1 MSQPSGPV
9 RTVRTVH
16 TVYAIL
22 TSLALLAPTT
32 AFADKAPP
40 DQAMLFDYAKV
51 ATVPALAGGT
61 VRKARCCDIT
71 EWKLTGPT
79 AGGSSE
85 IELTV
90 VAPLASV
97 AKGRHPTVL
106 WLHREGADV
115 RRAMFVQEA
124 ETLAASG
131 IASLLVELPFK
142 QPYVH
147 RADNNAGDAD
157 VIRNAVIDARR
168 AIDWAA
174 ARPEFNVDKLA
185 VVGHRYGAW
194 TAALLTGV
202 DKRIDAAVL
211 MSPPGKPSGWLQVTE
226 QPKAK
231 AFRDGFDK
239 AQWVGYLA
247 AIEPLDPE
255 KWVKY
260 AAPAKLHF
268 QFASSDAWV
277 QTLEQVDLYR
287 AASQPKSRQM
297 FDSDEL
303 LNDEA
308 KKDRQTWLKR
318 VLTGK

>member
-1 MSQPSGPV
+1 MRQPSGSANAS
-9 RTVRTVH
+9 RTI
-16 TVYAIL
+16 YAIL
-22 TSLALLAPTT
+22 TSLALAGAST
-32 AFADKAPP
+32 AHADKAPP

-51 ATVPALAGGT
+51 AGVPALAGG
-61 VRKARCCDIT
+61 VQRKGRCCDIT
-71 EWKLTGPT
+71 EWKLPSPT

-90 VAPLASV
+90 VAPLG
-97 AKGRHPTVL
+97 KGKHPTVL
-106 WLHREGADV
+106 WLHREGAEI
-115 RRAMFVQEA
+115 RRAMFVAEA
-124 ETLAASG
+124 ETLATSG

-147 RADNNAGDAD
+147 RADNNVGDAD
-157 VIRNAVIDARR
+157 VIRDAVIDARR

-174 ARPEFNVDKLA
+174 TRPEFNIDKLA

-194 TAALLTGV
+194 TAALLAGV
-202 DKRIDAAVL
+202 DPRIDAAVL

-231 AFRDGFDK
+231 AFRDSFDK
-239 AQWVGYLA
+239 VNWAAYLS

-255 KWVKY
+255 KWIIY

-277 QTLEQVDLYR
+277 QTLEQVDLFR
-287 AASQPKSRQM
+287 AATLPKSRQM

-303 LNDEA
+303 LNEEA